1 MSPIR
6 RDKKCLPNFSV
17 KIMIERSKIGV
28 YGRITTKGIL
38 QKYLDASP
46 IS

>member
-17 KIMIERSKIGV
+17 KIKIERSKIGV
-28 YGRITTKGIL
+28 YGRITIKGISE
-38 QKYLDASP
+38 K
-46 IS
+46 